1 MLNLNLEMRTY
12 LKVPQHK
19 PTNRPTTM
27 EISFATVKV
36 LPVMRAEHD
45 VKIGGITGYKD
56 NYL

>member
-1 MLNLNLEMRTY
+1 MLNLNSEMRTY

-27 EISFATVKV
+27 EISFATVKI
-36 LPVMRAEHD
+36 LPVMRAKDD